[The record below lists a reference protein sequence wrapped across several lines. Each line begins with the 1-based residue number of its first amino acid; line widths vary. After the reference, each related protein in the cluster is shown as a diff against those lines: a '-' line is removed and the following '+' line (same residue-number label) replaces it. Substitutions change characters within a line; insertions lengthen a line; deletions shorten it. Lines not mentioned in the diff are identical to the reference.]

1 MVPVDRKYCS
11 IISGGIDSTII
22 SKLLENIAD
31 PSFFISL
38 NHVGKDNI
46 SNQINKFQKFFKK
59 EIKVVNVSLD
69 KYYFYLKKSLKI
81 CSSPIN
87 SHDFPGKLIMA
98 NEVKK
103 RNCKA
108 IFGGD
113 AADELFGGYSTYSAN
128 IKNYNSNSSDYSRY
142 IKNKIKLTSV
152 NELRFKNKL
161 SVIWKNSQK
170 AYQFLRKDE
179 RSRQAMMLI
188 DTALQISSVGMRGTD
203 LMFMSKAVEPRS
215 VFLRSDIIK
224 FALNLPLE
232 FKMDL
237 SGKKEFQSKIL
248 LKKIFVKFFPKRL
261 IFKKQGFSGFPNETI
276 KFLKQP
282 KDFSINQ
289 MIKTKNKTKI
299 FNFLNKSKKWKF
311 INLEHFSR
319 EVLNK

>member
-161 SVIWKNSQK
+161 SVIWK
-170 AYQFLRKDE
+170 
-179 RSRQAMMLI
+179 I
-188 DTALQISSVGMRGTD
+188 V
-203 LMFMSKAVEPRS
+203 
-215 VFLRSDIIK
+215 
-224 FALNLPLE
+224 
-232 FKMDL
+232 
-237 SGKKEFQSKIL
+237 KK
-248 LKKIFVKFFPKRL
+248 P
-261 IFKKQGFSGFPNETI
+261 T
-276 KFLKQP
+276 
-282 KDFSINQ
+282 
-289 MIKTKNKTKI
+289 
-299 FNFLNKSKKWKF
+299 NFLERMK
-311 INLEHFSR
+311 
-319 EVLNK
+319 EVAKQ